1 MEASPDSK
9 LLTVYLGIY
18 NGYDY
23 LDSLHEQ
30 LTNQTYQDF
39 NLLIVDNASTDGSLK
54 KLDLWKESFSGRITV
69 IANETNLGGAGSLD
83 FVLRNGTIDTPWF
96 ATLHQDDF
104 YLENHLEVLKDE
116 IRNAETN
123 VVAVCTLMRSMGEKG
138 NSQGTPP
145 RASWLVDSNSQLDD
159 FLMNLRTQS
168 LSFPSSA
175 FHTKTFLTCSAP
187 WHSPTFGDTETT
199 LNLVTK
205 GSIKYIQKET
215 MLYRE
220 NPISESHVI
229 NQLQSKIGAGLGLA
243 RVFSKDEFKNLLL
256 NVPNDDRTRFCLE
269 VYDGIDIRVGDSAL
283 ADFLKLLFVETCFQ
297 TWGYSEGESVKV
309 GLESY
314 IAVDSKFTSELIA
327 RLSKMAPNSKNEL
340 LTRNLM
346 EFSNQYTTKL
356 LLQSRNSTQFSKS
369 LKYIF
374 NLMPLYVRKK
384 LFRFYVHLRAVKQP
398 NYHWNVFWR

>member
-145 RASWLVDSNSQLDD
+145 RAAWLVDSNSQLDD